1 MAILIDESTRILVQ
15 GITGKEGS
23 RAAKVMLEYGSNVV
37 AGVTPGK
44 GGWSIEGI
52 PVYNSVKEALT
63 KHPEINATIIIVPPA
78 FAKSAALEAIE
89 AAIPLINILTEG
101 MPVQDSAHIVHE
113 AAKHRVHIVGP
124 SSIGILSPGK
134 CRLGVIG
141 GEQEIIERIYTPGS
155 IGVISKSGGMT
166 NETAWVVRQ
175 AGLGHST
182 VVGIGGDIICGTTFT
197 DLLERFERDPQT
209 KGVVMFGELGG
220 TYEDQVAHMLKKKK
234 FTKPLAVFI
243 AGRFAE
249 SMPHGI
255 AFGHAGAIIEGSR
268 GLPSS
273 KIHALAEAGA
283 LVAGR
288 HDELGE
294 LIKGAINGTVEN

>member
-1 MAILIDESTRILVQ
+1 MAILIDEKTRILVQ
-15 GITGKEGS
+15 GITGNEGQ
-23 RAAKVMLEYGSNVV
+23 RAAKLMVEYGSKVV

-44 GGWSIEGI
+44 GGQNVEGI
-52 PVYNSVKEALT
+52 PVYNSIKEAKE
-63 KHPEINATIIIVPPA
+63 KHPEINTTLIVVPP
-78 FAKSAALEAIE
+78 FAAKGAALEAIE
-89 AAIPLINILTEG
+89 NKIPLINMLTEG
-101 MPVQDSAHIVHE
+101 VPVKDSFEIIRK
-113 AAKHRVHIVGP
+113 AKENHVRFVGP

-141 GEQEIIERIYTPGS
+141 GFKEVIEKIYVPGE

-182 VVGIGGDIICGTTFT
+182 VTGIGGDILLGSTFT
-197 DLLERFERDPQT
+197 DLLELFEHDKQT

-220 TYEDQVAHMLKKKK
+220 TYEDQVAKMLREKR

-243 AGRFAE
+243 AGSFAE
-249 SMPHGI
+249 KMPEGI
-255 AFGHAGAIIEGSR
+255 SFGHAGALIEGNR
-268 GLPSS
+268 GSPTH
-273 KIHALAEAGA
+273 KIKILKEAGA
-283 LVAGR
+283 LVASR

-294 LIKGAINGTVEN
+294 LIKKAIHNG

>member
-1 MAILIDESTRILVQ
+1 MGILIDDKTRILVQ
-15 GITGKEGS
+15 GVTGKEGQ
-23 RAAKVMLEYGSNVV
+23 RAAKVMLEYGSKVV

-44 GGWSIEGI
+44 GGWTIEGI
-52 PVYNSVKEALT
+52 PVYNSVKEALAT
-63 KHPEINATIIIVPPA
+63 RQEINATLIVVPPT

-89 AAIPLINILTEG
+89 NRIPLINMLTEG
-101 MPVQDSAHIVHE
+101 LPVRDAAEIIY
-113 AAKHRVHIVGP
+113 AAKKNHLKFVGP

-141 GEQEIIERIYTPGS
+141 GEKEVIDKIYKPGN

-166 NETAWVVRQ
+166 NETSWVVRQ

-182 VVGIGGDIICGTTFT
+182 VLGIGGDILAGMTFT
-197 DLLERFERDPQT
+197 DCLELFEHDQQT

-220 TYEDQVAHMLKKKK
+220 TYEDQVADMLKRKK

-249 SMPHGI
+249 KMPQGI
-255 AFGHAGAIIEGSR
+255 AFGHAGALIEGAR
-268 GLPSS
+268 GLPSH
-273 KIHALAEAGA
+273 KIKILREAGA
-283 LVAGR
+283 LVADR

-294 LIKGAINGTVEN
+294 LIKGAL